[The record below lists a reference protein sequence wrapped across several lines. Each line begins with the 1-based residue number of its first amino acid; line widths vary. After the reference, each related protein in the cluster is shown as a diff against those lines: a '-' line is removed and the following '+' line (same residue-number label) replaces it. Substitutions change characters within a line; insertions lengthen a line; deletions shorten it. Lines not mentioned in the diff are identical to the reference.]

1 MIFLTPS
8 KHSWRN
14 SANCRGA
21 DTEIFYPP
29 EENQGRYNPYV
40 VRAIKQELCGP
51 CPVRLHCLASS
62 RMEGDNDYG
71 IRGGL
76 TPPERRKMW
85 LEYDMSR
92 TNSNGSQF
100 AKLKRVEQ
108 ELHS

>member
-1 MIFLTPS
+1 MPS
-8 KHSWRN
+8 KHSWWD
-14 SANCRGA
+14 SAKCLGV
-21 DTEIFYPP
+21 DTEIFYPT

-40 VRAIKQELCGP
+40 VRAIKRELCGP

-92 TNSNGSQF
+92 TNSKRSQF
-100 AKLKRVEQ
+100 AELKRVEA